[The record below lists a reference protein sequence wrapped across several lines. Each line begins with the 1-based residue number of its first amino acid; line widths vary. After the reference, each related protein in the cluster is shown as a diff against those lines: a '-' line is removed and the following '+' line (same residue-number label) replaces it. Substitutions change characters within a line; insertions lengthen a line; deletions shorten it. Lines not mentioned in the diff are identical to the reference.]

1 MGWRMSETPEHEAGY
16 SDDSEM
22 IPALNEIRAHALDEP
37 REYAGGERMCAI
49 LFDEDYDGHA
59 TDMDGNV
66 ALLLTRAQ
74 AGEIRE
80 LMDEIVAELEDSDE

>member
-1 MGWRMSETPEHEAGY
+1 MRVGY
-16 SDDSEM
+16 RRCRPVTDEPADGEM
-22 IPALNEIRAHALDEP
+22 IPALNEITAQALGES

-66 ALLLTRAQ
+66 VLLLTRDQ
-74 AGEIRE
+74 AVEVRE
-80 LMDEIVAELEDSDE
+80 LMDEIVTELQGSDE

>member
-1 MGWRMSETPEHEAGY
+1 MTDEPT
-16 SDDSEM
+16 DNEM
-22 IPALNEIRAHALDEP
+22 IPALNEITAQALGES

-66 ALLLTRAQ
+66 VLLLTRDQ
-74 AGEIRE
+74 AVEVRE
-80 LMDEIVAELEDSDE
+80 LMDEIVTELQGSDE